1 MKSYAQSYEPALTP
15 PVRKHSRDFPRI
27 YGSNCSTECF
37 SGGVETKLAK
47 LSLTPPVRK
56 HFYTQLVTYFI
67 NTLGDRE
74 GSKVAK
80 FKNKGDL

>member
-1 MKSYAQSYEPALTP
+1 MFCLFTYSKGGSKGGSVMKSYAQSYEPA
-15 PVRKHSRDFPRI
+15 
-27 YGSNCSTECF
+27 
-37 SGGVETKLAK
+37 
-47 LSLTPPVRK
+47 LTPPVRK

>member
-1 MKSYAQSYEPALTP
+1 VKSYAQSYEPAVAP

-27 YGSNCSTECF
+27 YGSNGWIECF
-37 SGGVETKLAK
+37 SGGVETKLSVA
-47 LSLTPPVRK
+47 PPVRK